1 MKNQILLAIL
11 TILLTFTVSFGQT
24 ITASIKGT
32 VKDDF
37 GKPVIGATV
46 TVKDEEQQIITT
58 ATTDESGSYRVLD
71 LSVGNY
77 KLVVEKDGL
86 KSESITNINL
96 NAASEEIFD
105 LHMQASLEGKAI
117 KKVAATYPDVAKI
130 TQQQGRVIVGV
141 LVNPEG
147 KVDKVLFLAGNNVFK
162 SSALQAAQKWVFEK
176 SDSGFSGR
184 IAFNFKIN

>member
-1 MKNQILLAIL
+1 MRNQILLL
-11 TILLTFTVSFGQT
+11 VLMILLTVTVSFGQT

-37 GKPVIGATV
+37 GKPVTGATI
-46 TVKDEEQQIITT
+46 TVKDEEQQIVTT
-58 ATTDESGSYRVLD
+58 ATTDESGSYQVLD
-71 LSVGNY
+71 LSIGSY
-77 KLVVEKDGL
+77 KLVIEKDGL

-96 NAASEEIFD
+96 NAASEEVFD

-117 KKVAATYPDVAKI
+117 KKVAATYPDVAKL

-141 LVNPEG
+141 LVNAEG

-176 SDSGFSGR
+176 SNSGFSGR